1 MGQIQEKQQ
10 NFVKM
15 FGFLSAI
22 SVLSHISSM
31 FLFAVLLERIIVI
44 NKLLKDTVCKIS
56 MDTIFLCPFN
66 QLSILPYEI
75 KWLIFYFFWK
85 SNLSCQ
91 PSRVT
96 NQPLFVIKQLFIKRV
111 STAIIN
117 LRIAH
122 FNKTLLC
129 ISLLVFVGTM
139 PSNFCNF
146 FLIHR
151 GTALS
156 FHKL

>member
-1 MGQIQEKQQ
+1 MQQ
-10 NFVKM
+10 NEVNLIYGVDLGDRAEFCENAW
-15 FGFLSAI
+15 FFFCNFCFI
-22 SVLSHISSM
+22 SYFQHVFICCFIRKDHCHQQ
-31 FLFAVLLERIIVI
+31 
-44 NKLLKDTVCKIS
+44 LLKGTVCKIS

-66 QLSILPYEI
+66 QLSIIPYEI

-111 STAIIN
+111 SRAIIN

-129 ISLLVFVGTM
+129 ITFGICGYYA
-139 PSNFCNF
+139 FK
-146 FLIHR
+146 FL
-151 GTALS
+151 
-156 FHKL
+156 